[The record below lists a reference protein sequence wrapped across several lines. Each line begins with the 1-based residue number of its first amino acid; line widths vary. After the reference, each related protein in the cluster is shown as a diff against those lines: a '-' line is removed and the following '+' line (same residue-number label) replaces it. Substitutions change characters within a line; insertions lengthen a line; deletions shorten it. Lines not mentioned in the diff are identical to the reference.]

1 MSSIAHGHTAC
12 EERPMRAAWK
22 VFCLF
27 AVILVVSLGLA
38 QLLVPDIVPVGFAEE
53 PQPLWA
59 VMTAFLLRAVEL
71 VAASVAMIA
80 FAVIAGAYLRH
91 ELRRLRRSSSSRA
104 D

>member
-1 MSSIAHGHTAC
+1 
-12 EERPMRAAWK
+12 MRAAWK
-22 VFCLF
+22 VFSLF

-38 QLLVPDIVPVGFAEE
+38 QLLVPDIVPVAFAEE

-71 VAASVAMIA
+71 IAASVAMISL
-80 FAVIAGAYLRH
+80 AVIAGVYLRH
-91 ELRRLRRSSSSRA
+91 ELRRLWRSASSRA

>member
-1 MSSIAHGHTAC
+1 
-12 EERPMRAAWK
+12 MRAAWK

-27 AVILVVSLGLA
+27 AVVLVVSLGLA
-38 QLLVPDIVPVGFAEE
+38 QLLVPDIVPVGFAE

-71 VAASVAMIA
+71 IAASVAMIA
-80 FAVIAGAYLRH
+80 LAVIAGVYLRH
-91 ELRRLRRSSSSRA
+91 ELRRLRRSSPSRA